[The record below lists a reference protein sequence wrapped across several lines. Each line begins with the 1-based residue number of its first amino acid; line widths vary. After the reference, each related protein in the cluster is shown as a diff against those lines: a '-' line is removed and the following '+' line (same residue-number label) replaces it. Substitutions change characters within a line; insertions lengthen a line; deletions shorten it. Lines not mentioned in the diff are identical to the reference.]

1 MDRHLTADFA
11 EACFLVD
18 LSPVVRRRD
27 IGEPGLRSL
36 RRLALVVDAA
46 VELARDPDVKLFLVA
61 DRSLRAG
68 AREEFNDS
76 ADVRLLR
83 DWVRRGLVEE
93 LEDADGRVLELC
105 EMTGIPVI
113 TYDYYRDARVEFP
126 FLQGNTDDFLQPVP
140 GPGGTVRLM
149 PMDMGVASDAQ
160 ISRKSEETVLKKQ
173 GLLGPQ
179 RNPRSE
185 VVRRNWRCPE
195 PRCTLYD
202 TRKGSSVMLPRM
214 RGGAPTCD
222 LHSLELVDDGPRT
235 ATAQVK
241 LMLDGACVARFT
253 LEDGSTVRIGRRPG
267 PDGIA
272 LHGLVPDERAARIS
286 RVHVEL
292 LVTGG
297 VVRVEDVS
305 SYGTRWR
312 ATAGKTGPG
321 PWRDLDKGARRDFRG
336 GDQLELTEG
345 VVLARSGR
353 RFPTELAREWQRR
366 TPPSGEV
373 SGAVTRMY

>member
-1 MDRHLTADFA
+1 MTADFA

-18 LSPVVRRRD
+18 LSPVVRRAD
-27 IGEPGLRSL
+27 MGAPGLRSL
-36 RRLALVVDAA
+36 RRLGLVVDAA

-68 AREEFNDS
+68 ARDEFNDP
-76 ADVRLLR
+76 ADVRVLR

-93 LEDADGRVLELC
+93 LGDADGRVLELC

-126 FLQGNTDDFLQPVP
+126 FLQGNTDDFLQPVA
-140 GPGGTVRLM
+140 GPDGTVRLV
-149 PMDMGVASDAQ
+149 PMDMGVAGEAQ

-173 GLLGPQ
+173 GLLGP
-179 RNPRSE
+179 RRDPRSE

-195 PRCTLYD
+195 RRCSLYD
-202 TRKGSSVMLPRM
+202 TRKGLSVMLPRM
-214 RGGAPTCD
+214 RGGTPTCD
-222 LHSLELVDDGPRT
+222 LHGLELVDDGPRT

-267 PDGIA
+267 ADGIA

-312 ATAGKTGPG
+312 AAAGRTGPG
-321 PWRDLDKGARRDFRG
+321 PWRDLGKGARRDFHG
-336 GDQLELTEG
+336 GDELELTAG

-366 TPPSGEV
+366 TPPPGEA
-373 SGAVTRMY
+373 SGAVTRIW

>member
-1 MDRHLTADFA
+1 MTADFA

-46 VELARDPDVKLFLVA
+46 VELARDPDAKLFLVA

-68 AREEFNDS
+68 AREEFNDP
-76 ADVRLLR
+76 ADVRVLR

-126 FLQGNTDDFLQPVP
+126 FLQGNTDDFLQPTP
-140 GPGGTVRLM
+140 APDGTVRLM
-149 PMDMGVASDAQ
+149 PLDMGVASDAQ

-179 RNPRSE
+179 RKPRSE
-185 VVRRNWRCPE
+185 VVRRNWRCPDD
-195 PRCTLYD
+195 RCTLYD

-214 RGGAPTCD
+214 RGGVPTCD

-267 PDGIA
+267 PNGIA
-272 LHGLVPDERAARIS
+272 LHGLVPAERAARIS

-292 LVTGG
+292 RVTGG

-312 ATAGKTGPG
+312 PTAGKTGPG
-321 PWRDLDKGARRDFRG
+321 PWRDLGTGARREFRG
-336 GDQLELTEG
+336 GDELELTEG

-353 RFPTELAREWQRR
+353 RFPTELAQEWQRR
-366 TPPSGEV
+366 TPPSGGG

>member
-1 MDRHLTADFA
+1 MEKHLTADFE

-36 RRLALVVDAA
+36 RRLTLVVDAA
-46 VELARDPDVKLFLVA
+46 AELARDPDVKLFLVA

-68 AREEFNDS
+68 GRDEFNDP
-76 ADVRLLR
+76 ADVRILR

-140 GPGGTVRLM
+140 GPDGTVRLR
-149 PMDMGVASDAQ
+149 PLDMGVASDAQ

-173 GLLGPQ
+173 GLLGP
-179 RNPRSE
+179 RRAPRSE
-185 VVRRNWRCPE
+185 VVRRNWRCPDR
-195 PRCTLYD
+195 RCTLYD

-214 RGGAPTCD
+214 RGGVPTCD
-222 LHSLELVDDGPRT
+222 LHSLALVDDGPRT

-241 LMLDGACVARFT
+241 LMLDGACLARFT

-272 LHGLVPDERAARIS
+272 LHGLVPDERAAGIS
-286 RVHVEL
+286 RAHVEL
-292 LVTGG
+292 QVTGG
-297 VVRVEDVS
+297 VVHVEDLS

-312 ATAGKTGPG
+312 PTAGKAGTGQWQDIG
-321 PWRDLDKGARRDFRG
+321 KDARREFRG
-336 GDQLELTEG
+336 GDELELTEG

-353 RFPTELAREWQRR
+353 RFPTELAQDWQRR
-366 TPPSGEV
+366 TPPPEEA

>member
-1 MDRHLTADFA
+1 MDRHLTADFE

-27 IGEPGLRSL
+27 LGEPGLRSL

-46 VELARDPDVKLFLVA
+46 VELARDANVKLFLVA

-68 AREEFNDS
+68 VRDEFNDP
-76 ADVRLLR
+76 ADVRVLR

-113 TYDYYRDARVEFP
+113 TYDYYRDARIEFP

-140 GPGGTVRLM
+140 SPDGTVRLV
-149 PMDMGVASDAQ
+149 PLDMGVASNVQ

-173 GLLGPQ
+173 GLLGPK
-179 RNPRSE
+179 RIPRSE

-195 PRCTLYD
+195 RRCTLYD

-214 RGGAPTCD
+214 RDGVPTCD
-222 LHSLELVDDGPRT
+222 LHSLKLTDDGPRT
-235 ATAQVK
+235 AIAQVK
-241 LMLDGACVARFT
+241 LMVDSACAARFT
-253 LEDGSTVRIGRRPG
+253 LEDGSTVPIGRRPG
-267 PDGIA
+267 PEGIA

-292 LVTGG
+292 QITEG

-312 ATAGKTGPG
+312 STTGKTGPG
-321 PWRDLDKGARRDFRG
+321 SWRDLGKGALREFRG
-336 GDQLELTEG
+336 GDELELTEG

-353 RFPTELAREWQRR
+353 RFPTELAQEWQRR
-366 TPPSGEV
+366 TPPSEEAA
-373 SGAVTRMY
+373 GAVTRMY